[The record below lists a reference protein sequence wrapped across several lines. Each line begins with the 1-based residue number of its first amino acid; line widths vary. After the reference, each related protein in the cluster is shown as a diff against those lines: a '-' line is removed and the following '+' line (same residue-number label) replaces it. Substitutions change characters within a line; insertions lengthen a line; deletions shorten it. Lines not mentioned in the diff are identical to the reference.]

1 MIVSL
6 NWLKRYVEFD
16 IGARELA
23 LRLTNSLTETEVVQ
37 PPWSG
42 VEGVVAARVVT
53 VESHPDADRLSV
65 CVVDWG
71 AGSSTVVCGAPNV
84 RGGMTSVL
92 APPGAVIAGGHAIS
106 EATIRGRRSHG
117 MLASAMELGLE
128 EASEGILDLGDDVE
142 PGADVR
148 AMLGLDDELMDVDAQ
163 PNRPD
168 CMGMI
173 GIAREVAAVTG
184 GALRRPAVELT
195 EEGPTAG
202 ELAEVVIEDLV
213 GCPRYIA
220 RVVSDVTIGPSPMW
234 LQTSLR
240 SVGVRSISNIVDA
253 TNFVML
259 EFGHP
264 IHAFDYDRLADHR
277 IVVRRAVDGEVMTT
291 LDDVERKL
299 DSEHLLICDGREP
312 VALAGVMGGADSEVG
327 GETRNILLECAQFDP
342 VVVRRGAARLALRTE
357 ASQRFE
363 RGVDPEAMD
372 LVAARAVGLM
382 AELAG
387 GRVAPGSIDAGG
399 AVAARRSISLD
410 VSRVSSMLGAD
421 VRTEESVDA
430 LSKLGFDVAAEG
442 DSALTVGVPSHRPDV
457 TTQADL
463 IEEVLRG
470 RGYDTV
476 APELPFQSMD
486 APVDSGASARDRVRE
501 AVVGLGFIEVLTT
514 SFVGRGVDELL
525 TGGDGSRV
533 IELENP
539 VNKEMPLLRTSIVP
553 QLLDVIRRNKNVG
566 ERDLRI
572 FELGKVF
579 WSEGGDLREKWMLAG
594 AMTGRAE
601 RRSWDGSD
609 RGVDFFDGK
618 GVLEGLAEALDVD
631 TPETAC
637 YDGPMLEAGAS
648 ARLLLAGEDV
658 GVLGMVAGPVL
669 DAREVSDPVFAFEMD
684 LDVLCALC
692 GRVGAYEETPRYP
705 KVRRDMALVV
715 DEGCASGDIVSEVK
729 GLDEPLLVDIEV
741 FDIYRGEQLAFGK
754 KSIGYGLT
762 YMSREKTLTDEEVDV
777 AHSRIVSHLVGK
789 FGASLRQ

>member
-1 MIVSL
+1 MIVGL

-23 LRLTNSLTETEVVQ
+23 VRLTNSLTETEVVE
-37 PPWSG
+37 PPWKG
-42 VEGVVAARVVT
+42 VEGVVAAKVVT
-53 VESHPDADRLSV
+53 VEPHPDADKLSV

-84 RGGMTSVL
+84 RAGMTSVL
-92 APPGAVIAGGHAIS
+92 APPGSVIAGGRAMS

-128 EASEGILDLGDDVE
+128 EASEGILELGDGVE

-148 AMLGLDDELMDVDAQ
+148 RMLGLDDELMDVDAQ

-168 CMGMI
+168 CLGMI

-184 GALRRPAVELT
+184 GELRYPTSDLA
-195 EEGPTAG
+195 EEGPRAG

-220 RVVSDVTIGPSPMW
+220 RIVSDVTIGPSPMW

-240 SVGVRSISNIVDA
+240 SVGVRSISNIVDV

-264 IHAFDYDRLADHR
+264 IHAFDYDRLADHK
-277 IVVRRAVDGEVMTT
+277 IVVRRAADGEVMTT
-291 LDDVERKL
+291 LDDIERKL
-299 DSEHLLICDGREP
+299 DREHLLICDGREP

-327 GETRNILLECAQFDP
+327 DDTRNILLECAQFDP

-363 RGVDPEAMD
+363 RGVDAAAMD

-387 GRVAPGSIDAGG
+387 GRVAPGAVDAGVSPEG
-399 AVAARRSISLD
+399 TRTVRLD
-410 VSRVSSMLGAD
+410 VGRVSSMLGAD
-421 VRTEESVDA
+421 VGAEESVEA
-430 LSKLGFDVAAEG
+430 LSRLGFEVEIERDG
-442 DSALTVGVPSHRPDV
+442 ALTVGVPSHRPDV

-476 APELPFQSMD
+476 APELPFQSLEVPAD
-486 APVDSGASARDRVRE
+486 TGAAARDRVRD
-501 AVVGLGFIEVLTT
+501 AVVGLGFVEVLTT

-579 WSEGGDLREKWMLAG
+579 WSEGGAPREKWMLAG

-601 RRSWDGSD
+601 RRSWDGGD
-609 RGVDFFDGK
+609 RAVDFFDGK
-618 GVLEGLAEALDVD
+618 GVLEGMAEALDVD
-631 TPETAC
+631 TPDTAC

-648 ARLLLAGEDV
+648 ARLLLVGEDA
-658 GVLGMVAGPVL
+658 GVLGMVAGAVL
-669 DAREVSDPVFAFEMD
+669 DAREVSDPVFAFEID
-684 LDVLCALC
+684 LDVLCSLC
-692 GRVGAYEETPRYP
+692 GRVGVYEEAPRYP
-705 KVRRDMALVV
+705 KVRRDMALVL
-715 DEGCASGDIVSEVK
+715 DEGRPSGDIVAEVK

-741 FDIYRGEQLAFGK
+741 FDIYRGEQLAPGK

-777 AHSRIVSHLVGK
+777 AHSRIVGHLVGT